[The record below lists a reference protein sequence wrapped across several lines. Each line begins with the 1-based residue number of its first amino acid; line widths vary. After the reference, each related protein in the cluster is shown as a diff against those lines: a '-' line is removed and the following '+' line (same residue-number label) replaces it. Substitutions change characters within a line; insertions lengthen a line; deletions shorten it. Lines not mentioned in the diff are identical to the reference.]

1 MFQTSRIERAGF
13 AARRSVVMAR
23 DGMVA
28 SSQPLA
34 VEAGV
39 SILKKG
45 GNAIDAAIATALT
58 LGGVEPVSTGIGGD
72 AFLLYRWAADGRIYG
87 VNGSG
92 RSPQRLTL
100 EELQRRGVQGI
111 PCTGA
116 GSVEGAGGI

>member
-1 MFQTSRIERAGF
+1 MFETSRLERDGF
-13 AARRSVVMAR
+13 SARRSVVMAR

-58 LGGVEPVSTGIGGD
+58 LGVVEPMSTGIGGD
-72 AFLLYRWAADGRIYG
+72 AFFLYRRAAD
-87 VNGSG
+87 
-92 RSPQRLTL
+92 QRFTM
-100 EELQRRGVQGI
+100 
-111 PCTGA
+111 PC
-116 GSVEGAGGI
+116 